1 MQPKKINKQTHQL
14 KRRLL
19 GSGSGRGWG
28 GKDSEFRMDMF
39 TLLYFKWITNKGL
52 LYGITISY
60 VIWRITLVFV
70 LIFYSIKVLLEKQR
84 SSRIVQSW
92 RATTGHHVALEHLAR
107 VQADLR
113 WAAMQTPLRF
123 WRLST
128 KSVKYIV
135 NDVCVDS
142 TEKGYSG

>member
-1 MQPKKINKQTHQL
+1 MQPKQINRLTNL
-14 KRRLL
+14 KEGSY
-19 GSGSGRGWG
+19 GSGGGRGWG

-60 VIWRITLVFV
+60 MIWRITLVFV

-92 RATTGHHVALEHLAR
+92 RATTGHHVALEHLAC

-113 WAAMQTPLRF
+113 WAVMQTPLRF